1 MGALFILDIDEV
13 VAEDEKSIG
22 GASRRS
28 ETIWQAH
35 KDREVQQDL
44 CAESVKAEEGRA
56 GGGGGG
62 GGGGVITSEGE
73 AAGGAEE
80 EDKAL
85 SGRFNYQIFYLLI
98 SLICLFMYLF
108 FLYVIID
115 DT

>member
-62 GGGGVITSEGE
+62 GVINSEGE

-108 FLYVIID
+108 FLYVIVD
-115 DT
+115 DTTV

>member
-35 KDREVQQDL
+35 MDREVQQDL

-62 GGGGVITSEGE
+62 GVINSEGE

-108 FLYVIID
+108 FLYVIVD
-115 DT
+115 DTTV